1 MQVRVAGQHVII
13 VSLYYV
19 IMSGVLCRP
28 RCHVKITN
36 VTCLNTRE
44 GRDWDLALRMVERNS
59 YLGKVLGLGMIIM

>member
-13 VSLYYV
+13 MSLYYV

-28 RCHVKITN
+28 RCHVKIN
-36 VTCLNTRE
+36 VTCLNNRE

-59 YLGKVLGLGMIIM
+59 YLGKVLGLGMILM